1 MKNKTNHSI
10 THRQKSKQQ
19 INIEKTMRKLT
30 FKSRILSLA
39 VLCGLTLAL
48 ASCTNEDIAQNGN
61 QTDNEKNL
69 TIFSTGETPAT
80 RTSMESNGIF
90 YWEAGDKIWVKDDNG
105 TWQQSSNSPTNRTA
119 SFKFKVPGKFTK
131 GSTYKVY
138 YPGQNGSQNQVT
150 IAASQSQT
158 EPNTTTHFGTSG
170 DCGIADAAWSNIENG
185 FTFTLDHKAS
195 YLLFLLRASNFSL
208 YDCYLT
214 KIEVISDNDIASTY
228 TLDQTSGKLIGGGS
242 GNQIVLTTKNP
253 NPGTANYNGFP
264 LNNRIT
270 SAATNGAYMVI
281 KPGTHNLKVRY
292 WVKDIATGTEGYITK
307 ILGSKNYDQNK
318 YYNITANL
326 DINNY
331 SGNNYY
337 MWDAQKPYWYGY
349 EWYHLQN
356 GWQPILPNGKT
367 GTGTSTSAFYPKSKT
382 TDPLRWYNGTFPGYH
397 KSNSATTTLFQTLPN
412 ANELSWYTM
421 KGDPHWDD
429 DILWTTMG
437 HLYKGGMWLKKKSV
451 LQSEGNYN
459 TERSADGVTDLRITY
474 KYYNNVASF
483 SPLSA
488 TEINKYFF
496 LPTLGG
502 YTGSMFFGTG
512 VYGYYWSSSAF
523 SEESGH
529 EAYALQITRG
539 EVYVYQNGGRGTGMI
554 VQAFE

>member
-1 MKNKTNHSI
+1 MAVVYCMKNKTNHSI

-195 YLLFLLRASNFSL
+195 YLLFYFVQVTFL
-208 YDCYLT
+208 YM
-214 KIEVISDNDIASTY
+214 IA
-228 TLDQTSGKLIGGGS
+228 I
-242 GNQIVLTTKNP
+242 
-253 NPGTANYNGFP
+253 
-264 LNNRIT
+264 
-270 SAATNGAYMVI
+270 
-281 KPGTHNLKVRY
+281 
-292 WVKDIATGTEGYITK
+292 
-307 ILGSKNYDQNK
+307 
-318 YYNITANL
+318 
-326 DINNY
+326 
-331 SGNNYY
+331 
-337 MWDAQKPYWYGY
+337 
-349 EWYHLQN
+349 
-356 GWQPILPNGKT
+356 
-367 GTGTSTSAFYPKSKT
+367 
-382 TDPLRWYNGTFPGYH
+382 
-397 KSNSATTTLFQTLPN
+397 
-412 ANELSWYTM
+412 
-421 KGDPHWDD
+421 
-429 DILWTTMG
+429 
-437 HLYKGGMWLKKKSV
+437 
-451 LQSEGNYN
+451 
-459 TERSADGVTDLRITY
+459 
-474 KYYNNVASF
+474 
-483 SPLSA
+483 
-488 TEINKYFF
+488 
-496 LPTLGG
+496 
-502 YTGSMFFGTG
+502 
-512 VYGYYWSSSAF
+512 
-523 SEESGH
+523 
-529 EAYALQITRG
+529 
-539 EVYVYQNGGRGTGMI
+539 
-554 VQAFE
+554 